1 MTFSLPRKRRTTR
14 RGTSTSSRT
23 PCRLLAAT
31 VLLGLAAAATAQTPG
46 ESRSKFVPRKDGP
59 PAGLAAPILVAQV
72 KDKVQPDKTPPEK
85 IPPSEK
91 ERGAGTRP
99 VTDPYEAYIRLE
111 PPGRERLFGNRDT
124 ERELEERMRQ
134 ERKDSDF
141 GDLIVFPPAPEL
153 TTEPYQ
159 ARQFAATVC
168 LAEPSYVV
176 YRRLY
181 FEEKNAER
189 YGWEM
194 GPIQPIVSTLYFL
207 KDTALLPYNFASY
220 PCRRFETSAGQCRPG
235 DPVPYLCYPPELTWT
250 GTLAEVGVIG
260 LFFWAIP

>member
-1 MTFSLPRKRRTTR
+1 MP
-14 RGTSTSSRT
+14 
-23 PCRLLAAT
+23 P
-31 VLLGLAAAATAQTPG
+31 LGMG
-46 ESRSKFVPRKDGP
+46 G
-59 PAGLAAPILVAQV
+59 
-72 KDKVQPDKTPPEK
+72 
-85 IPPSEK
+85 
-91 ERGAGTRP
+91 RP

-111 PPGRERLFGNRDT
+111 PPGRERLFGNRDS

-134 ERKDSDF
+134 ERKDSGV
-141 GDLIVFPPAPEL
+141 GDSIVFPPAPEL

-159 ARQFAATVC
+159 TRKFAATVC

-189 YGWEM
+189 YGWDM

-207 KDTALLPYNFASY
+207 KDTALFPYNFASY

-235 DPVPYLCYPPELTWT
+235 DTVPYLCYPPELTWI
-250 GTLAEVGVIG
+250 GTLAEIGAIG